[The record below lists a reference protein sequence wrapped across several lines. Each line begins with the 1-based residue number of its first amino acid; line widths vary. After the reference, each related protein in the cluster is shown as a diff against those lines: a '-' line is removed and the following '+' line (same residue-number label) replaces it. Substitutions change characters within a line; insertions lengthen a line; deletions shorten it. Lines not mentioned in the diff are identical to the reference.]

1 MAGVFVEGGGLDFV
15 RPLCEGE
22 AQGMNNEM
30 AEAFRK
36 LINARYL
43 YGQPLKDSEL
53 SLGFGVYD
61 LSQKEY
67 DECKRSGV
75 RTWWDDKFLYLIV
88 SAGWP
93 GGFSIKGYEKRRFPL
108 EVVEKMLVLGVP
120 PE

>member
-1 MAGVFVEGGGLDFV
+1 MERGGLDFV
-15 RPLCEGE
+15 RPLCNGE
-22 AQGMNNEM
+22 AQGVNDEM

-43 YGQPLKDSEL
+43 YGKPLECGEL
-53 SLGFGVYD
+53 SLGFGVHD

-67 DECKRSGV
+67 DAYRYNGV
-75 RTWWDDKFLYLIV
+75 HTFWDDKFLYLIV

-108 EVVEKMLVLGVP
+108 EVVEKMLVLGIP
-120 PE
+120 

>member
-1 MAGVFVEGGGLDFV
+1 
-15 RPLCEGE
+15 
-22 AQGMNNEM
+22 MNYEM

-36 LINARYL
+36 LINARHL
-43 YGQPLKDSEL
+43 YGKPLRHSEL
-53 SLGFGVYD
+53 SLGFGVHD

-67 DECKRSGV
+67 DEHKHNGV
-75 RTWWDDKFLYLIV
+75 HTFWDDKFLYLIV

-108 EVVEKMLVLGVP
+108 EVVEKMLVLGGP